1 MSEQENLNITEN
13 SQDLNTT
20 ADSVT
25 SNDLSAPTEQ
35 VASELNEPLQQE
47 IFSENPTEDVQTEQ
61 MNNSIESNPLPE
73 VVSND
78 EKSIQ
83 TLINDTQ
90 NIYSNLV
97 EEEAIKREEIIVV
110 DNEKE
115 KTETKVVIPKSKFP
129 EIPIEEM
136 KSLWA
141 EVVTKK
147 NSNQIIELTTVNQN
161 RGGVVA
167 SYKGL
172 EVFIPSSHWTLDRNP
187 HITKEGDVFTANF
200 LEVTSFDTDARRI
213 TASRR
218 SILRRE
224 N

>member
-25 SNDLSAPTEQ
+25 SNDLSALTEQ

-147 NSNQIIELTTVNQN
+147 
-161 RGGVVA
+161 
-167 SYKGL
+167 
-172 EVFIPSSHWTLDRNP
+172 F
-187 HITKEGDVFTANF
+187 
-200 LEVTSFDTDARRI
+200 
-213 TASRR
+213 
-218 SILRRE
+218 
-224 N
+224 